1 MKPTDLARPILSDEQ
16 LDAMVEDS
24 KNDRAMFVGSEI
36 RMLVHDINLA
46 RGENERL
53 EAENARL
60 RAALKR
66 YGQHLPSCATALNT
80 YRRNGPPKKCDCGW
94 SALTPPKE
102 PKP

>member
-1 MKPTDLARPILSDEQ
+1 MKPTDLARKVL
-16 LDAMVEDS
+16 
-24 KNDRAMFVGSEI
+24 KGGSTNSGE
-36 RMLVHDINLA
+36 VVVLA
-46 RGENERL
+46 RAVLEL

-60 RAALKR
+60 RAALEK
-66 YGQHLPSCATALNT
+66 YGQHLPSCATTLNT